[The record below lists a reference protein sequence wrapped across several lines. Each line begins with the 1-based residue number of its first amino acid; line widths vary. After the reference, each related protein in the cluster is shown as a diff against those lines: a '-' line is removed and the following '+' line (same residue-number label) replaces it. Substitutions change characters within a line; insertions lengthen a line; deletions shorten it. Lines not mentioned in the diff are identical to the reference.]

1 MNIEIQIDTDREL
14 AEGLPAIT
22 LWKPGFPNRLVTARC
37 KGPWESDDSFANASQ
52 RDVSAIYNT
61 LIRTLGFQA
70 ICPEHE
76 WSELSI
82 ENARYLVYLH
92 LKQSMAYE
100 IELRS
105 DNDAQTL
112 TSLIVPDQPSTRFF
126 SNCDVIARDGKML
139 NYLSHGGQLTDH
151 TFEFAIVV
159 VRRDSINL
167 FLICDED

>member
-1 MNIEIQIDTDREL
+1 MQIEIQIDSDRVL
-14 AEGLPAIT
+14 AEGLPALS
-22 LWKPGFPNRLVTARC
+22 LWRPGYPNRLVTARYT
-37 KGPWESDDSFANASQ
+37 GPWESDDSFTNASQ

-61 LIRTLGFQA
+61 LFRALGFQA
-70 ICPEHE
+70 ICPDRE

-92 LKQSMAYE
+92 VRQSMAYE

-105 DNDAQTL
+105 DNDARAL
-112 TSLIVPDQPSTRFF
+112 TELIVPDQPHTRCF

-139 NYLSHGGQLTDH
+139 NYLSHGDQLTNH

-159 VRRDSINL
+159 VRRDAISL